1 MHGQTQVE
9 VWISSVFCVLFVV
22 WGTKIDGNGVPG
34 PVRDQV
40 GTRAPKKTP
49 KWSGFGLDLTPVG
62 ALFRVVGVHF
72 GGSFSVCFWN
82 ISFSP
87 LGWHSAAQGAGKGG
101 KRDPRVMK
109 KEVLGH
115 PLEHAKTMAG
125 TVREAYREVPGRV
138 QETLFAARGAKA
150 SPEGSR
156 GGSKRIFHD
165 FGCPLG
171 LPWVVIL
178 REIGCL
184 FCIGFLHGKTIK

>member
-1 MHGQTQVE
+1 M
-9 VWISSVFCVLFVV
+9 
-22 WGTKIDGNGVPG
+22 
-34 PVRDQV
+34 
-40 GTRAPKKTP
+40 
-49 KWSGFGLDLTPVG
+49 G
-62 ALFRVVGVHF
+62 ALFRAVGVHF

-156 GGSKRIFHD
+156 EGVKRIFHD

-171 LPWVVIL
+171 LPWVGLL
-178 REIGCL
+178 RENGCL
-184 FCIGFLHGKTIK
+184 FCIGFLTGKTSKWLYAFGGAGGRGGLPGVLRICKSSIKFSHALLP

>member
-1 MHGQTQVE
+1 M
-9 VWISSVFCVLFVV
+9 
-22 WGTKIDGNGVPG
+22 
-34 PVRDQV
+34 
-40 GTRAPKKTP
+40 
-49 KWSGFGLDLTPVG
+49 G
-62 ALFRVVGVHF
+62 ALFRAVGVHF

-156 GGSKRIFHD
+156 GGQRGFFMI
-165 FGCPLG
+165 LG
-171 LPWVVIL
+171 ALWDSL
-178 REIGCL
+178 GSS
-184 FCIGFLHGKTIK
+184 FCEKMGAFFALVF